1 MITGNYYEEQ
11 NRVISIKEVR
21 NHVFSVWLESDKIA
35 ETSVA
40 GQFINVQ
47 VGDSEFIEPV
57 LRRPFAIASV
67 EGKKYEIIFH
77 EVGRG
82 TEMLKKLLQPGK
94 FASVL
99 GPLGNGFDLKGSDKE
114 KLLIAGGLGIAP
126 IKRLMEKYISM
137 GIKTTVI
144 WGNRDKSDF
153 FDLDYYMNQD
163 IMLFISSDNGS
174 IGFEGNVLEMLQSEI
189 RNSRIETMD
198 KYDIYAVGPTPMM
211 RGVAEYLLS
220 EGFSCQVSLETPM
233 ACGIGVCQGCAV
245 DKRKEPG
252 YLLVCKDG
260 PVFDATDVKF

>member
-35 ETSVA
+35 QSSVA
-40 GQFINVQ
+40 GQFVNVQ
-47 VGDSEFIEPV
+47 VGDSTYIEPV

-67 EGKKYEIIFH
+67 DGNKYEIIFH

-94 FASVL
+94 FANIL
-99 GPLGNGFDLKGSDKE
+99 GPLGNGFDLKGNNKE

-126 IKRLMEKYISM
+126 IKSLMEKYISL

-189 RNSRIETMD
+189 RNSRIEAID

-211 RGVAEYLLS
+211 RGVADYLLA
-220 EGFSCQVSLETPM
+220 EGYSCQVSLETPM
-233 ACGIGVCQGCAV
+233 ACGMGVCQGCAV
-245 DKRKEPG
+245 EKRQEPG

-260 PVFDATDVKF
+260 PVFDATEVKF